1 METIDIFI
9 GARAGSER
17 VRNKNTRILGGK
29 PLISH
34 TLDTALNIKNIQN
47 IVVSSNDPAVKEI
60 VSDYKDIIYI
70 DRPNEIST
78 SISQDIEWILHVFE
92 TVNQDIFIKLPPTS
106 PFRKVD
112 FIEKSVEEFT
122 NGEKYDSARAVA
134 LCKEHPGKM
143 WVIDSGNLVALETD
157 LVYDSSTSMHAGQYQ
172 DLPEVYVQTSS
183 LEISRSSS
191 VKKYKTREG
200 KKIKPIICE
209 GTNAFAIDYESDF
222 FIAEEYI
229 KGNLDI

>member
-1 METIDIFI
+1 MQRLTYCPIPLRFLIVFPTVPFQANYIFIYLFISINISIEYILMETIDIFI
-9 GARAGSER
+9 GAQAGSER

-143 WVIDSGNLVALETD
+143 WVIDSEI
-157 LVYDSSTSMHAGQYQ
+157 
-172 DLPEVYVQTSS
+172 SS
-183 LEISRSSS
+183 L
-191 VKKYKTREG
+191 
-200 KKIKPIICE
+200 
-209 GTNAFAIDYESDF
+209 
-222 FIAEEYI
+222 
-229 KGNLDI
+229 GN